1 MKRTAC
7 FTLQNVKIAKDAH
20 HHLKDCHCN
29 TAATHKQ
36 TASQQLAQQ
45 WKVSLVSFSKDS
57 PTFVGYPCS
66 NLNLLLFKAHLKLSV
81 PVGLLVLG
89 QYRGWDTWPQNK
101 HWGTFQLFPLSPPST
116 TSRPVFK
123 IIIRTGHWPTLEK
136 NRRKKNKCYVFC
148 TKRLFTQSNAEQLTP
163 WMHFCDI
170 DEFFPLKQAFLHKH
184 ISICTAD
191 THSHSL
197 SSHLRGSKHWCNIN
211 AFKCDSFHLE
221 VGFLKRSTSNMKQT
235 FCFWSIGPSPT
246 TFI

>member
-1 MKRTAC
+1 M
-7 FTLQNVKIAKDAH
+7 
-20 HHLKDCHCN
+20 
-29 TAATHKQ
+29 
-36 TASQQLAQQ
+36 
-45 WKVSLVSFSKDS
+45 
-57 PTFVGYPCS
+57 
-66 NLNLLLFKAHLKLSV
+66 
-81 PVGLLVLG
+81 LG
-89 QYRGWDTWPQNK
+89 QYRGWDTWPKKKKK
-101 HWGTFQLFPLSPPST
+101 HSGTFQLFPLTVHPLQQADLLLRSSQGPVTSPL
-116 TSRPVFK
+116 
-123 IIIRTGHWPTLEK
+123 W
-136 NRRKKNKCYVFC
+136 KKQNQKEKCYVFC
-148 TKRLFTQSNAEQLTP
+148 TKRFFTQSNADQLTP

>member
-1 MKRTAC
+1 M
-7 FTLQNVKIAKDAH
+7 
-20 HHLKDCHCN
+20 
-29 TAATHKQ
+29 
-36 TASQQLAQQ
+36 
-45 WKVSLVSFSKDS
+45 SLVSFSKDS

-89 QYRGWDTWPQNK
+89 QYRGWDTWP
-101 HWGTFQLFPLSPPST
+101 
-116 TSRPVFK
+116 
-123 IIIRTGHWPTLEK
+123 
-136 NRRKKNKCYVFC
+136 KKNKTFRNLSVIPTQSTLYNKQTCFWDHHKDRSLAHFGKKQNQKEKCYVFC
-148 TKRLFTQSNAEQLTP
+148 TKRLFTQSNADQLTP